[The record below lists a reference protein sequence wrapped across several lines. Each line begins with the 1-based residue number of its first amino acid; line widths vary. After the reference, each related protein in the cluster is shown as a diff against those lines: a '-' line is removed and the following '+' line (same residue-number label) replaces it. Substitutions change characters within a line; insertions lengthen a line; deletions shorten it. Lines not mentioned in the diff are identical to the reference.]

1 MWGRGSPSIEFVCE
15 ARDKGVIAEPM
26 PARAAMP
33 DWYRRL
39 AAVDNAA
46 VSPTN
51 NGLTIKRCMPF
62 LDAMTLGW
70 ILPVC
75 ATVRLEIAENG
86 ARLDAGWDFDRPMVT
101 FHNREQVTGHPRLPR
116 PPAKLHNYW
125 TIRTPKGWSC
135 LFTPLLNRADGVIDI
150 VAGVVDTDRY
160 PSHIHFPFFATGADG
175 RYTLEKGLPLVQVIP
190 FRRDAMRAVVRAE
203 TPEEATERERTLRAT
218 QAGDG
223 WYRLEAREK
232 RDA

>member
-1 MWGRGSPSIEFVCE
+1 MWGVGAPRIDFICE
-15 ARDKGVIAEPM
+15 ERDKGVIAEPR

-39 AAVDNAA
+39 APLDHDA
-46 VSPTN
+46 VSTAN

-62 LDAMTLGW
+62 VDALKLGW

-75 ATVRLEIAENG
+75 ATVRLEISEGG

-101 FHNREQVTGHPRLPR
+101 FHNREQVAGHPRLPR

-125 TIRTPKGWSC
+125 TVRTPKGWSC
-135 LFTPLLNRADGVIDI
+135 LFTPLLNRADGVIEI
-150 VAGVVDTDRY
+150 VSGVVDTDRY
-160 PSHIHFPFFATGADG
+160 PAHIHFPFFATGADG
-175 RYTLEKGLPLVQVIP
+175 RYTLEKGMPLVQVIP
-190 FRRDAMRAVVRAE
+190 FRRDAVRAVVRAE
-203 TPEEATERERTLRAT
+203 TESETDDRERALRAM

-223 WYRLEAREK
+223 WYRAHARA
-232 RDA
+232 RRTG